1 MTVLTQPGPWWLVLA
16 VVMAGAGL
24 GRWLAKQL
32 ASGGYRLDDE
42 WDRPVPTR
50 TWALVGLLP
59 LVWGLIAWRVG
70 GPGTLLAVP
79 ALMLVG
85 FSGVALAWID
95 LDIHRL
101 PHGLTYPTA
110 IAVLGLL
117 LVSSAV
123 SGNWWPLGRALA
135 SGAAAYVVLL
145 LLALVSRGQFGLGD
159 VTLGGILGLTLGFID
174 ARMPWEALL
183 LAFVTSGIVSL
194 VGLITRR
201 LTLRSDLAFGPYLLL
216 GALLAVL
223 LG

>member
-1 MTVLTQPGPWWLVLA
+1 MCI
-16 VVMAGAGL
+16 
-24 GRWLAKQL
+24 RD
-32 ASGGYRLDDE
+32 S
-42 WDRPVPTR
+42 
-50 TWALVGLLP
+50 
-59 LVWGLIAWRVG
+59 
-70 GPGTLLAVP
+70 
-79 ALMLVG
+79 
-85 FSGVALAWID
+85 
-95 LDIHRL
+95 
-101 PHGLTYPTA
+101 TYPTA
-110 IAVLGLL
+110 IAAQGLL
-117 LVSSAV
+117 LVASAV
-123 SGNWWPLGRALA
+123 SGSWWPLGRALA

-183 LAFVTSGIVSL
+183 LAFVTSGVVSL

>member
-1 MTVLTQPGPWWLVLA
+1 MTVLTQPGPWWLVDA
-16 VVMAGAGL
+16 AIIIGIGL

-42 WDRPVPTR
+42 WDRPMPTR
-50 TWALVGLLP
+50 TWLLVGLVP
-59 LVWGLIAWRVG
+59 LVWGLLAWRVG
-70 GPGTLLAVP
+70 GPDTLLAVP
-79 ALMLVG
+79 ALLLVG

-95 LDIHRL
+95 LDIQRL

-117 LVSSAV
+117 LVASAV
-123 SGNWWPLGRALA
+123 SGSWWPLGRALA
-135 SGAAAYVVLL
+135 SGAAAYLVLL
-145 LLALVSRGQFGLGD
+145 LLALLSRGQFGLGD
-159 VTLGGILGLTLGFID
+159 VTLGGILGLALGFVD
-174 ARMPWEALL
+174 ARMPWWALV
-183 LAFVTSGIVSL
+183 LAFVTSGVVSL

-216 GALLAVL
+216 GGLLAVL

>member
-1 MTVLTQPGPWWLVLA
+1 
-16 VVMAGAGL
+16 
-24 GRWLAKQL
+24 
-32 ASGGYRLDDE
+32 
-42 WDRPVPTR
+42 
-50 TWALVGLLP
+50 
-59 LVWGLIAWRVG
+59 
-70 GPGTLLAVP
+70 
-79 ALMLVG
+79 
-85 FSGVALAWID
+85 
-95 LDIHRL
+95 
-101 PHGLTYPTA
+101 
-110 IAVLGLL
+110 
-117 LVSSAV
+117 
-123 SGNWWPLGRALA
+123 LGRALA

-183 LAFVTSGIVSL
+183 LAFVTSGVVSL

>member
-1 MTVLTQPGPWWLVLA
+1 M
-16 VVMAGAGL
+16 
-24 GRWLAKQL
+24 
-32 ASGGYRLDDE
+32 
-42 WDRPVPTR
+42 
-50 TWALVGLLP
+50 
-59 LVWGLIAWRVG
+59 IAWRVG

-110 IAVLGLL
+110 IAAQGLL
-117 LVSSAV
+117 LVASAV
-123 SGNWWPLGRALA
+123 SGSWWPLGRALA
-135 SGAAAYVVLL
+135 SGAAAYIVLL

-183 LAFVTSGIVSL
+183 LAFVTSGVVSL